1 MIRDCLAKLVQGDH
15 LTREEAYRLMKR
27 MMEGAVSPP
36 QMAGLLTA
44 LRMKGET
51 VAELTGLAEG
61 MRDQM
66 TTVSLRVPGAVDTC
80 GTGGDGGKTFNI
92 STGAAIVAAAAGVP
106 VAKHGNRA
114 VSGRSGS
121 ADVLEVLGIRIQV
134 SPEEAKMA
142 LEQVGICFLFAP
154 LFHRGMKRVMPT
166 RRELG
171 FRTCFNLL
179 GPLVN
184 PAGVKRQLM
193 GVFDPALTETAARVL
208 LALGA
213 ERALVVSGLD
223 GIDEISISGP
233 TRVSEVKEGQVI
245 TYTVTPEQLGMEPA
259 PPEAVSGGDPRTN
272 ARMLRQILRGEQGP
286 RRDVVLINAGAVLYL
301 AGRAKSMAEGVRRAA
316 DAVDSGKAA
325 DKLAEMIRFSRG
337 AGYVS

>member
-1 MIRDCLAKLVQGDH
+1 
-15 LTREEAYRLMKR
+15 
-27 MMEGAVSPP
+27 
-36 QMAGLLTA
+36 
-44 LRMKGET
+44 
-51 VAELTGLAEG
+51 
-61 MRDQM
+61 
-66 TTVSLRVPGAVDTC
+66 
-80 GTGGDGGKTFNI
+80 
-92 STGAAIVAAAAGVP
+92 
-106 VAKHGNRA
+106 
-114 VSGRSGS
+114 
-121 ADVLEVLGIRIQV
+121 
-134 SPEEAKMA
+134 
-142 LEQVGICFLFAP
+142 
-154 LFHRGMKRVMPT
+154 MKRVMPT